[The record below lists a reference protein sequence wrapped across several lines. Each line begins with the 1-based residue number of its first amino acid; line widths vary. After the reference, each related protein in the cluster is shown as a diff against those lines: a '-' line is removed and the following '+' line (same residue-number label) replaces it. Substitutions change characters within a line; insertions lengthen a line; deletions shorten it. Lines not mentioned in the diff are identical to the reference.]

1 MIKDN
6 SFFINGSRTGVLL
19 IHGLTG
25 TPNEMRSV
33 AKPCQ
38 QMGYSVLAV
47 QLAGH
52 CGTMQDLVQTK
63 WEDWYTSICQAAE
76 ELKKHTDEIFVIGL
90 SMGSLLALKYAS
102 EHPVSG
108 VICYS
113 PTFKFDGWSIP
124 RWSKILAPIV
134 LPIVSHL
141 NIFKN
146 SAFDETEPY
155 GIKNQ
160 QLRMRI
166 LEAMKSDD
174 SSKAG
179 LPGNPWHSL
188 YQMQRLS
195 KNVGKN
201 LYKIT
206 APTLCLHAFHDD
218 IADKKNSQL
227 IYDKVSG
234 QKQLI
239 WLYESYHM
247 ITIDNDRKQVIE
259 ASLNFIKQ
267 HQQLAVISNPVE
279 NSAEISTVEVNL
291 KHGEPA

>member
-63 WEDWYTSICQAAE
+63 WEDWYSSICQAAE

-146 SAFDETEPY
+146 SIYD
-155 GIKNQ
+155 
-160 QLRMRI
+160 
-166 LEAMKSDD
+166 
-174 SSKAG
+174 
-179 LPGNPWHSL
+179 
-188 YQMQRLS
+188 
-195 KNVGKN
+195 
-201 LYKIT
+201 IT
-206 APTLCLHAFHDD
+206 AGGYLRPLRTLAFANRRASDKSSSD
-218 IADKKNSQL
+218 IVPVTMCNAPYWNASAQCEYL
-227 IYDKVSG
+227 FLSG
-234 QKQLI
+234 C
-239 WLYESYHM
+239 
-247 ITIDNDRKQVIE
+247 
-259 ASLNFIKQ
+259 
-267 HQQLAVISNPVE
+267 VE
-279 NSAEISTVEVNL
+279 NTVPVPTTCSL
-291 KHGEPA
+291 RY

>member
-6 SFFINGSRTGVLL
+6 SFFIEGNRVGVLL

-25 TPNEMRSV
+25 TPNEMRSI

-38 QMGYSVLAV
+38 QMGYSILAV

-52 CGTMQDLVQTK
+52 CGTMQDLVQTQ
-63 WEDWYTSICQAAE
+63 WEDWYSSICKAAE
-76 ELKKHTDEIFVIGL
+76 ELKKYTDEVFVIGL

-102 EHPVSG
+102 EHRVSG
-108 VICYS
+108 VVCYS
-113 PTFKFDGWSIP
+113 PIFKFDGWSIP
-124 RWSKILAPIV
+124 LWSKILAPVV

-141 NIFKN
+141 NIFKD

-155 GIKNQ
+155 GIKNE

-179 LPGNPWHSL
+179 LPSNPWHSL

-195 KNVGKN
+195 KNVRKN

-206 APTLCLHAFHDD
+206 APALCLHAFNDD

-234 QKQLI
+234 PKQLI

-259 ASLNFIKQ
+259 TSLNFIKKY
-267 HQQLAVISNPVE
+267 QQLSPISKPLIQPHGLN
-279 NSAEISTVEVNL
+279 NL
-291 KHGEPA
+291 ETNLNQGELA